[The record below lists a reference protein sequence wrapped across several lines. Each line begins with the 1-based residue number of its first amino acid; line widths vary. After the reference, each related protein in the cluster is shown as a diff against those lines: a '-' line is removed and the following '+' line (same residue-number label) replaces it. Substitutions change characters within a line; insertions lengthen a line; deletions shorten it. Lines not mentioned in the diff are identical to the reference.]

1 MIDIERLKE
10 NLNNLRGL
18 DFEQCAQ
25 QERAAGNTS
34 LLLRNDERFL
44 SRLAA
49 LALKINVHDIKELPL
64 REYVDVIQTVLNFL
78 FLPVSTTSDNSE
90 G

>member
-1 MIDIERLKE
+1 MIDIEQLKE
-10 NLNNLRGL
+10 GLQNLRGL
-18 DFEQCAQ
+18 DFEACAQ

-49 LALKINVHDIKELPL
+49 LALKINVHDIKDLPL

-78 FLPVSTTSDNSE
+78 FLPVSTTSDNSD